1 MSEAHPSSASPW
13 QTVVEP
19 ASGDCY
25 WWNTLTS
32 ETSWDRPP
40 GAPPAPPPPRPADA
54 ADAAAGAA
62 APVEAVAGAVVDAS
76 GEEICGPD
84 DAFDFADAGGGLCG
98 PDDGFDYGDA
108 GGALCGPDDAV
119 VDGAAAGGMGG
130 PGHAGYAGQGP
141 PPAFNEESD
150 SDEDSEEERI
160 AFERDKVRVALS
172 MSVVGWCWCLM
183 ISLTASDRSA
193 TYLSVVLLSP
203 PTGYYSASRILCVVS
218 RVSCTP
224 CHHSAVWRVVLP
236 YLLPLSPSVVLTCKP
251 LPCPRAHTHTHTPH
265 LLLRISGRPV
275 PTHARGE
282 ERPGFRELGKV
293 APEARRRC
301 SVPAPSEG

>member
-1 MSEAHPSSASPW
+1 MSAEPADSPW

-62 APVEAVAGAVVDAS
+62 PPVEAVAPTGAVVDAS
-76 GEEICGPD
+76 GGELCGPD

-119 VDGAAAGGMGG
+119 FDGAAAGGMSGA
-130 PGHAGYAGQGP
+130 GHAGYAGQGP
-141 PPAFNEESD
+141 RAFNAESD
-150 SDEDSEEERI
+150 SDDSEEERI
-160 AFERDKVRVALS
+160 AFERDKVRMA
-172 MSVVGWCWCLM
+172 WRYRCLW
-183 ISLTASDRSA
+183 LDGAGT
-193 TYLSVVLLSP
+193 
-203 PTGYYSASRILCVVS
+203 
-218 RVSCTP
+218 
-224 CHHSAVWRVVLP
+224 
-236 YLLPLSPSVVLTCKP
+236 
-251 LPCPRAHTHTHTPH
+251 
-265 LLLRISGRPV
+265 
-275 PTHARGE
+275 
-282 ERPGFRELGKV
+282 
-293 APEARRRC
+293 
-301 SVPAPSEG
+301 